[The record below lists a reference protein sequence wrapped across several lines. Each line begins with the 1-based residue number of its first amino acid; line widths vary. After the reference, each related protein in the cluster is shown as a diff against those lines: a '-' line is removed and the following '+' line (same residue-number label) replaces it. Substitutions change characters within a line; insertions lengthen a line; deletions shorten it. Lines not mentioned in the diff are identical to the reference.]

1 LARSEGTSARC
12 PQEPPETLIF
22 VSLGLMS
29 ATITGGCLCGTTR
42 YKLTGSP
49 KQTSICHC
57 IDCRRSSAAPF
68 VAWAGFQRE
77 NIALVSGELMQV
89 RHAGRIRSFARCCGT
104 PIFFLENEDSEWID
118 VTICSMDQ
126 PEMLAPDVAIW
137 TEDRLPWIAPAGAL
151 PEFRRA
157 RETS

>member
-1 LARSEGTSARC
+1 
-12 PQEPPETLIF
+12 
-22 VSLGLMS
+22 MS
-29 ATITGGCLCGTTR
+29 TTINGGCLCGTTR
-42 YKLTGSP
+42 YRLTDSP

-57 IDCRRSSAAPF
+57 IDCRRAGAAPF

-89 RHAGRIRSFARCCGT
+89 SHAGRIRSFARCCGT
-104 PIFFLENEDSEWID
+104 PIFFQDAEDSECID
-118 VTICSMDQ
+118 VTVCSMDQ
-126 PEMLAPDVAIW
+126 PEALIPDVEIW
-137 TEDRLPWIAPAGAL
+137 TEDRLPWIAGAGAL